1 MAGYHGL
8 ASYKIPIE
16 RKQTMKMY
24 KKSNLSLTNG
34 MLVSISGD
42 IIVPDIRVVKQANA
56 LETIAQKARYLA
68 AQPEATPMPSLDG
81 FKRESIKD
89 ELIKDVKF
97 EAKTPALDF
106 EAAKAMALMD
116 ELDDVETVSKAN
128 AMLDKFTELLAFA
141 KNDFVIDC
149 GGNDVIPF
157 DTPTLGSILQL
168 TQQDIVDVV
177 AMASGLEETKE
188 ERDCEDC
195 EDEDCPFH
203 PNYDGIHVKSATPE
217 EAKQIVEMLE
227 SLEDADPQE

>member
-1 MAGYHGL
+1 
-8 ASYKIPIE
+8 
-16 RKQTMKMY
+16 MKMY

-56 LETIAQKARYLA
+56 LETIAQKAKYLA
-68 AQPEATPMPSLDG
+68 AQPEATPMPSLNG

-89 ELIKDVKF
+89 ELTKDVKF

-116 ELDDVETVSKAN
+116 ELDDVETTNKAN

-157 DTPTLGSILQL
+157 DTPTLGSILRL
-168 TQQDIVDVV
+168 TQQDIIDVV

-188 ERDCEDC
+188 ERDCENCD
-195 EDEDCPFH
+195 DEDCPNH
-203 PNYDGIHVKSATPE
+203 PNYDGIHVKEVNAEDMKKLLDIIGDE
-217 EAKQIVEMLE
+217 ELINEFNNMVDD
-227 SLEDADPQE
+227 EDSQE